1 VRAALKAPG
10 FGRLVLV
17 WTVINCADS
26 ILFLTLAI
34 WVKDLTGSDSAAGL
48 TLAALAVPALCAPLA
63 GQAADR
69 FPRRRL
75 VTLAALTAA
84 ASILVLTVTDE
95 LWVIYLVTVV
105 YASVG
110 YVLAAAQSGLV
121 RDLLPDEH
129 LAPANGL
136 LTTVDQGLRLIAPV
150 VGAGLYVTVGM
161 GAVIATAAAL
171 FVVAAV
177 GMTAVR
183 VTETAPATERE
194 PFLREVTA
202 GFRHL
207 FGTPVLG
214 GMTVALSVA
223 IGVTG
228 LTNTTNFAAIEV
240 GLGSG
245 PELLSVLAAVQGGGA
260 VVGGLTAGPL
270 VARWGEPR
278 LAAVGLVLLGLGVA
292 TTVGTSLPLI
302 CVGLF
307 GCGAGVSWTVVAF
320 VTLRQRRTP
329 PTLQGRASAA
339 SNMAFNVP
347 QLTLTL
353 AATTLILVVDY
364 RVLIGVTVAVILT
377 AAAGIGLRRTR
388 RREDED
394 APAPA
399 GTVGG

>member
-1 VRAALKAPG
+1 MRAALRAPG
-10 FGRLVLV
+10 FGGLVLV
-17 WTVINCADS
+17 WTIINLADS
-26 ILFLTLAI
+26 MLFLTLAI
-34 WVKDLTGSDSAAGL
+34 WVKDLTGSDGAAGA
-48 TLAALAVPALCAPLA
+48 TLAALAVPALFAPLI
-63 GQAADR
+63 GHLVDR

-75 VTLAALTAA
+75 VSIAALAAA
-84 ASILVLTVTDE
+84 ASVLVLTTTDE
-95 LWVIYLVTVV
+95 LWVIYAVTMV
-105 YASVG
+105 YAAVG
-110 YVLAAAQSGLV
+110 YLLSAAQAGLV

-136 LTTVDQGLRLIAPV
+136 LTTVDQGLRLITPMA
-150 VGAGLYVTVGM
+150 GAGLYVTVGM
-161 GAVIATAAAL
+161 DAVIATTAAL

-214 GMTVALSVA
+214 GMTVALAVA

-245 PELLSVLAAVQGGGA
+245 PAMLAVLASVQGAGA

-270 VARWGEPR
+270 VARWDER
-278 LAAVGLVLLGLGVA
+278 RTATVGLVLLGLGIA
-292 TTVGTSLPLI
+292 PTMGTSLALI
-302 CVGLF
+302 VVGLL
-307 GCGAGVSWTVVAF
+307 GCGIGVSLTVVSF

-329 PTLQGRASAA
+329 PTLQGRAAAA

-347 QLTLTL
+347 QLSAAL
-353 AATTLILVVDY
+353 AATGLILVVDY
-364 RVLIGVTVAVILT
+364 RVLIGVTVAVILV
-377 AAAGIGLRRTR
+377 AAAGIGLLRTR
-388 RREDED
+388 QPEDGA